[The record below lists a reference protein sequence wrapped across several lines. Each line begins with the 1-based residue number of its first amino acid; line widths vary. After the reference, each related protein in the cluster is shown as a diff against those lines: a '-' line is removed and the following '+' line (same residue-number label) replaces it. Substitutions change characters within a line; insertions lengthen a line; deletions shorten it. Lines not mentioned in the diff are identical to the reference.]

1 MKVAVIGAGSAG
13 MEAAKTLASNGVK
26 TVLVDVEERMGGILN
41 QCIHPGFGL
50 HMFGEE
56 LTGPEFAQ
64 RLEDTIKDLNI
75 DVRTN
80 TYVKALQVKDGKK
93 SLVLQAPKLGEYEE
107 EFDKIII
114 ATGARERTPAGI
126 LTPGHRVAGI
136 YTAGLAQTFT
146 NIKGWLPGNKV
157 LIVGSGDVGL
167 IMARRLTL
175 EGAEVVGVIEINP
188 FPGGLPR
195 NVKACLEDFGI
206 PLYLS
211 RKVIHIEGKDG
222 RVHKVYVAKVDEQ
235 WNIISDDYEVFEVDT
250 VLFSVGL
257 IPNTGLLKHYV
268 PIKKGFYVDFDQNF
282 MTDIPGVHIIG
293 NSAMIFDLADHASL
307 SGKMAANA
315 ILSEIVIDKKIPVV
329 SEGLTVYPSHI
340 TLPLLEN
347 CVKIFIRVRRP
358 VASATIHVSTDHGQI
373 KHEIKDIVPAQML
386 EVCVPG
392 DMLKTA
398 FALNVALEVH
408 E

>member
-1 MKVAVIGAGSAG
+1 MKIAVIGAGSAG
-13 MEAAKTLASNGVK
+13 MEAAKTLASEGIK
-26 TVLVDVEERMGGILN
+26 TVLIDVEERMGGILN

-64 RLEDTIKDLNI
+64 RLEDAIKGLNI
-75 DVRTN
+75 DIRTN
-80 TYVKALQVKDGKK
+80 TYVKALRVEDGKK

-146 NIKGWLPGNKV
+146 NIKGWLPGTKV

-211 RKVIHIEGKDG
+211 RKVVHIEGKDG

-235 WNIISDDYEVFEVDT
+235 WNIISNDYEVFEVDT

-282 MTDIPGVHIIG
+282 MTQIDDVYIIG

-307 SGKMAANA
+307 SGKMASMA
-315 ILSEIVIDKKIPVV
+315 IVSDTIPDKKIPVV
-329 SEGLTVYPSHI
+329 ANGLLVYPSYI
-340 TLPLLEN
+340 TLPMVED
-347 CVKIFIRVRRP
+347 CVKLFIRVRKP
-358 VASATIHVSTDHGQI
+358 VVSATIHVSTEHGQI

-392 DMLKTA
+392 DMLKQA
-398 FALNVALEVH
+398 SALNVALEVH